1 MKRWSSAFLVL
12 LVAALLIYNM
22 IEAGLDFFSL
32 FGGIVVVLFVSV
44 PWIIVSFKKGG
55 SQITILICVVIIF
68 GSGAS
73 AVNKLFDV
81 ATPLATVEIDNSTK
95 LYPMPEDP
103 NPAQQETLD
112 WFRGKTEITWAE
124 FFEVSVFGNMIGASS
139 IWISMILGWIILNMP
154 LPEKIKKITIPLE
167 VIIFFVTLASMI
179 HVIYSPI
186 TSLQIDDA
194 TQKGLNIVWWLGFS
208 QDWWMPLV
216 FTFLGNGINWVNEKL
231 GEASEDA
238 ELSEKVT
245 KAYAVIGSLFS
256 VATMFMLMIL
266 SATTNPTSVA
276 WKVCSD
282 VINDTAATNSIC
294 FQANQAGIVT
304 MLYASMVWGWIVTS
318 IKQFLGIR

>member
-1 MKRWSSAFLVL
+1 MKRWASVLLVL
-12 LVAALLIYNM
+12 LIAGLLIYNM
-22 IEAGLDFFSL
+22 VEAGLDFFSL
-32 FGGIVVVLFVSV
+32 FGGIIVVLFVCI
-44 PWIIVSFKKGG
+44 PWTIASFKSEG
-55 SQITILICVVIIF
+55 SQVTILICLFIIF

-73 AVNKLFDV
+73 AVNRLFEV
-81 ATPLATVEIDNSTK
+81 STPLATVEIDNSTN
-95 LYPMPEDP
+95 LYPMPENP

-139 IWISMILGWIILNMP
+139 IWISMILGWIILNLP
-154 LPEKIKKITIPLE
+154 LPDKIKKITIPLE
-167 VIIFFVTLASMI
+167 VIIFFVTLVSLI
-179 HVIYSPI
+179 NVIYSPI
-186 TSLQIDDA
+186 TSLQLDEA
-194 TQKGLNIVWWLGFS
+194 TRKGLNTVWWLGFS

-216 FTFLGNGINWVNEKL
+216 FTILGTGINWVDEKL
-231 GEASEDA
+231 GEASEDP

-245 KAYAVIGSLFS
+245 KFYAAIGSLFS
-256 VATMFMLMIL
+256 VATMFTLMVL

-282 VINDTAATNSIC
+282 VINNTAATNSIC

-318 IKQFLGIR
+318 IKKLLGIR